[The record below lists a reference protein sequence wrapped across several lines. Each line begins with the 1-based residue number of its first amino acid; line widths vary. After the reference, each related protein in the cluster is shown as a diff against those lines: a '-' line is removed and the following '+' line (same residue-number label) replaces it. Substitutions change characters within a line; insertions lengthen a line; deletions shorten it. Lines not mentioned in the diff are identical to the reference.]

1 MASNYKINWQDK
13 YLCDTILANRDN
25 LSEDKLKYE
34 YNFWAALLVKHYIV
48 YDLCKGDSSI
58 QQLKSAIENHLEE
71 IKAKAREYVNDDSR
85 IEKIIKGIKKNIE
98 DLEDEDKENRRVF
111 FADKPVVIYKSEI
124 EAIKQIGKDFTYNS
138 QFGKKPRE
146 ILQKIIA
153 VLLIWQKAYQNQ
165 YVERKEYVP
174 VIEEKINN
182 SKIFSDNGSESGTRI
197 KNYQLLIENGL
208 IEYYRPEIEYRK
220 RKKNPI
226 YLYKIP
232 FISYNDDGTDE
243 VVLTINKFEL
253 LCEQVFSC
261 FTDKLYVNECQKCG
275 KMFIAKRKSTKNC
288 DICNRHY

>member
-13 YLCDTILANRDN
+13 YLCDTILANKDN
-25 LSEDKLKYE
+25 LNEEKLKYE
-34 YNFWAALLVKHYIV
+34 YNFWAALLVKYYIA
-48 YDLCKGDSSI
+48 YELCGGDTSVSK
-58 QQLKSAIENHLEE
+58 LKSVLKDNKDI
-71 IKAKAREYVNDDSR
+71 IKAKAKEYTDDDMR
-85 IEKIIKGIKKNIE
+85 VEKIIKGIEKNIE
-98 DLEDEDKENRRVF
+98 ALEDEEKENKRVF
-111 FADKPVVIYKSEI
+111 FADKPVMIYKSEI
-124 EAIKQIGKDFTYNS
+124 EKINQIGKEFTYNS
-138 QFGKKPRE
+138 KFGRKPRE

-165 YVERKEYVP
+165 YTERVEYVP

-182 SKIFSDNGSESGTRI
+182 AKIFSDNGSESGTRV
-197 KNYQLLIENGL
+197 KNYQTLIENGL

-226 YLYKIP
+226 YLYRIP

-243 VVLTINKFEL
+243 VVLEINKFEL

-261 FTDKLYVNECQKCG
+261 FNNKMFVNECQKCG
-275 KMFIAKRKSTKNC
+275 KLFVAKRKGTKNC

>member
-13 YLCDTILANRDN
+13 YLCDTILANKDN
-25 LSEDKLKYE
+25 LGENRLKYE

-48 YDLCKGDSSI
+48 YDLCNGSMDISKLNEVFEKN
-58 QQLKSAIENHLEE
+58 QKE
-71 IKAKAREYVNDDSR
+71 IKAKTREYVNDDSR
-85 IEKIIKGIKKNIE
+85 VESVIKGIKKNLS
-98 DLEDEDKENRRVF
+98 DLEDADKENKRVF

-124 EAIKQIGKDFTYNS
+124 DVIQQIGKDFTYSS

-165 YVERKEYVP
+165 YEVKQEYVP

-197 KNYQLLIENGL
+197 KNYQTLIENGF

-232 FISYNDDGTDE
+232 FISYNEDGQDE
-243 VVLTINKFEL
+243 VALEITKFEL

-261 FTDKLYVNECQKCG
+261 FNDKLFVNECQKCG
-275 KMFIAKRKSTKNC
+275 KMFIARRKSTKNC

>member
-13 YLCDTILANRDN
+13 YLCDTILANKDN
-25 LSEDKLKYE
+25 LSEEKLKYE
-34 YNFWAALLVKHYIV
+34 HNYWAALLVKHYIV
-48 YDLCKGDSSI
+48 YDLCKGNMETATI
-58 QQLKSAIENHLEE
+58 KTALERHLED
-71 IKAKAREYVNDDSR
+71 IKSKAREYVVDDSR
-85 IEKIIKGIKKNIE
+85 VEGIIKGIRKNIE
-98 DLEDEDKENRRVF
+98 ILEDSEAENRRVF
-111 FADKPVVIYKSEI
+111 FCDKPVVIYKSEI
-124 EAIKQIGKDFTYNS
+124 EAIEQIGKDFTYNS

-165 YVERKEYVP
+165 YEQRKDHVP

-182 SKIFSDNGSESGTRI
+182 AKIFSDNGSESGTRI
-197 KNYQLLIENGL
+197 KNYQTLIENKL
-208 IEYYRPEIEYRK
+208 IEYYRPEIEYNK

-226 YLYKIP
+226 FLYKIP
-232 FISYNDDGTDE
+232 FISYNEDGTDE

-253 LCEQVFSC
+253 LWEQVFSC
-261 FTDKLYVNECQKCG
+261 FTEKLYVNECQKCG